1 MALRFHRL
9 FWPTLG
15 LTALCALGSIGAAE
29 AKTFRWANDGDA
41 NSMSTLGHGRPSWGA
56 GPPPSL

>member
-1 MALRFHRL
+1 MSKGLRWASALVVIAARAA
-9 FWPTLG
+9 P
-15 LTALCALGSIGAAE
+15 AE
-29 AKTFRWANDGDA
+29 AKIFRWANDGDA

>member
-1 MALRFHRL
+1 MSKGLRWASVL
-9 FWPTLG
+9 VVIAA
-15 LTALCALGSIGAAE
+15 LTAPAE
-29 AKTFRWANDGDA
+29 AKIFRWANDGDA